1 MVITWDNRKIDI
13 SGIKDYILIADSYKD
28 LIIISK
34 ITFERIVIAQVKEG
48 DCKLYTV
55 RKNHDLIVSMNEDEM
70 NIFLSQI
77 IKSDNKEQ

>member
-1 MVITWDNRKIDI
+1 MIITWDDRKIDV
-13 SGIKDYILIADSYKD
+13 SSIKDYILIADSYKD

-34 ITFERIVIAQVKEG
+34 TTFERIVVTQVKEG

-70 NIFLSQI
+70 DIFLSQI
-77 IKSDNKEQ
+77 LKSDNKEQ